1 MINKLD
7 TRIGKS
13 EPLPLLVKELK
24 HKKEIP
30 TVIEYQG
37 RRYVLDHG
45 NK

>member
-1 MINKLD
+1 MMND
-7 TRIGKS
+7 
-13 EPLPLLVKELK
+13 VKIIK
-24 HKKEIP
+24 IKKDVP